1 LCAGDFNEIL
11 HAEEQMGGNEQ
22 EEWCMEGFRDT
33 VQYCGFVD
41 LGYKG
46 LPYTWDNRREGSQNV
61 KVRLD
66 RGLAD
71 EAWLDLFSES
81 SVTHVQLTESDQC
94 ALVLHVLRSGR
105 LQGGRIGKF
114 FRYENM
120 WQRHHLY
127 IDMVTKG
134 WNGGCRSLEDVSA
147 SLSHLQATLAR
158 WDSEVF
164 GSVKG
169 ELKHLRRQLESVRGK
184 TIGVGPVVEER
195 RIMSRLAEVL
205 AREEAMEK
213 QRSRVQWLTE
223 GDRNTKFFQAKA
235 KQRSRTNKIL
245 ALRRV
250 DGSLCESQEEIGRMA
265 AGFYRGLFT
274 AQEATTPELVTN
286 HIPRRVTELMNET
299 LAIEYSCEEVRKAV
313 FMMHPNKSP
322 GPNGFTADFYQ
333 CHWNL
338 VGSDSSAAVLSFLN
352 GDDMEAVVNNTIL
365 VLIPK
370 VKNLQELT
378 HFRPISQCNVL
389 YKICSK
395 VITNRL
401 RTILDDIIS
410 EEQSTFVLGR
420 LITDNA
426 LVAYECIHYLKR
438 KKGKVGA
445 CAVKLDMAKAY
456 DKVEW
461 RYLEEVMIKL
471 GFSDNFVHLVM
482 KCVTTVSFRV
492 RVNESLS
499 ESFTPTRGIRQGDPL
514 SPYLFLLCAEG
525 LSSLLKNVRLQFL
538 SKGIRVGI
546 HTPWVSHLLFADD
559 CFIFTQA
566 TERGGQRLMEI
577 LHQYQRGSGQL
588 VNMAKSA
595 IYFSKNCNDDEKQMV
610 KNVTGIQNEALCEKY
625 LGLPT
630 AVGRST
636 KDSFE
641 AIPTKFEA

>member
-1 LCAGDFNEIL
+1 
-11 HAEEQMGGNEQ
+11 
-22 EEWCMEGFRDT
+22 
-33 VQYCGFVD
+33 
-41 LGYKG
+41 
-46 LPYTWDNRREGSQNV
+46 
-61 KVRLD
+61 
-66 RGLAD
+66 
-71 EAWLDLFSES
+71 
-81 SVTHVQLTESDQC
+81 
-94 ALVLHVLRSGR
+94 
-105 LQGGRIGKF
+105 
-114 FRYENM
+114 
-120 WQRHHLY
+120 
-127 IDMVTKG
+127 
-134 WNGGCRSLEDVSA
+134 
-147 SLSHLQATLAR
+147 
-158 WDSEVF
+158 
-164 GSVKG
+164 
-169 ELKHLRRQLESVRGK
+169 
-184 TIGVGPVVEER
+184 
-195 RIMSRLAEVL
+195 
-205 AREEAMEK
+205 
-213 QRSRVQWLTE
+213 
-223 GDRNTKFFQAKA
+223 
-235 KQRSRTNKIL
+235 
-245 ALRRV
+245 
-250 DGSLCESQEEIGRMA
+250 
-265 AGFYRGLFT
+265 
-274 AQEATTPELVTN
+274 
-286 HIPRRVTELMNET
+286 MNET

-370 VKNLQELT
+370 VKNPQELT

-492 RVNESLS
+492 RVNDSLS

-559 CFIFTQA
+559 CLIFTQA

-641 AIPTKFEA
+641 AIPTKSEA